1 MSDKFNE
8 MSDEAQNIF
17 FPLEIIELQEILGQ
31 IGLGQNTCIYIHVI
45 TGCCYWPW
53 NSVFADGA
61 MLDPLLIC

>member
-45 TGCCYWPW
+45 TGCCIGLGTP
-53 NSVFADGA
+53 F
-61 MLDPLLIC
+61 LLMGPC